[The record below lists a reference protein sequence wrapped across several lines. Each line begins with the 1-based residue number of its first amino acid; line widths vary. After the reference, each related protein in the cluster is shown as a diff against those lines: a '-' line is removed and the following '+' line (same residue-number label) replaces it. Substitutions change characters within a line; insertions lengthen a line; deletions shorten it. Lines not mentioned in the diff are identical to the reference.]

1 MGQGGEKKRGG
12 GGGWFTTEKCNTRTR
27 QNSTIRPENR
37 TRHRGS
43 SPVPRTRGWLPL
55 ALSDNTN
62 SQEPPH
68 PPPPTRGSWW
78 DAGTFGREAG
88 NGQDGSKA
96 QGEVSR
102 TGAAPRVRDE
112 GSEADTRGTW
122 GRGKRLSH
130 PRPQGPFSA
139 FGEQDPRFR
148 PPPHLLF
155 LTSRCLSLCLHHNP
169 RRHSRK
175 NPSHFPLS
183 RLSRCRELRRTPRP
197 AKHRRH
203 FRSGK
208 HRLPHPGFF
217 RIGWCGGPT

>member
-1 MGQGGEKKRGG
+1 M
-12 GGGWFTTEKCNTRTR
+12 C
-27 QNSTIRPENR
+27 SH
-37 TRHRGS
+37 HRGS
-43 SPVPRTRGWLPL
+43 SPVLRTRGWLPL
-55 ALSDNTN
+55 TLSDNTN
-62 SQEPPH
+62 SQES

-78 DAGTFGREAG
+78 DAGTFGGEAG
-88 NGQDGSKA
+88 NGRDGSKA

-102 TGAAPRVRDE
+102 TGAAPRVRDG

-139 FGEQDPRFR
+139 FGEQGPRFR